1 MNNVRQDR
9 LAHIL
14 RYLDKE
20 EDAAVSWR
28 HRVFF
33 HVLEWEFHEQAE
45 KSRVCGEENSCIHF
59 EATLPYRHVGNIYI
73 YVYIYIFI
81 YLQLYYYIYIDI
93 ILCIHRSSTQQLYY
107 LVQPT

>member
-1 MNNVRQDR
+1 METPQMNNVRQDR

-45 KSRVCGEENSCIHF
+45 KSPCLWWRK
-59 EATLPYRHVGNIYI
+59 
-73 YVYIYIFI
+73 
-81 YLQLYYYIYIDI
+81 
-93 ILCIHRSSTQQLYY
+93 
-107 LVQPT
+107 

>member
-33 HVLEWEFHEQAE
+33 LVLEWEFHEQAE
-45 KSRVCGEENSCIHF
+45 KSPC
-59 EATLPYRHVGNIYI
+59 LW
-73 YVYIYIFI
+73 
-81 YLQLYYYIYIDI
+81 
-93 ILCIHRSSTQQLYY
+93 
-107 LVQPT
+107 